1 AWDRGPVR
9 WDRGRGPG
17 RGSDGL
23 AVLPVFDGTPV
34 RLRPPSG
41 PDPPRPDPRDR
52 GGPVLWSLV
61 RVPPR
66 WSRSRGPPGGPAPGG
81 PPGGT
86 RRTLG
91 VRTRSRTMDNRCV
104 DNQCT
109 CMDNRC
115 MAGQRLPRRKV
126 LSHGERRVVHRRS
139 TRYGFKV
146 DVLSCGHE
154 IYWDSERPATRGCWD
169 CRDGRPPGFHPK
181 ELR

>member
-1 AWDRGPVR
+1 
-9 WDRGRGPG
+9 
-17 RGSDGL
+17 
-23 AVLPVFDGTPV
+23 
-34 RLRPPSG
+34 
-41 PDPPRPDPRDR
+41 
-52 GGPVLWSLV
+52 
-61 RVPPR
+61 
-66 WSRSRGPPGGPAPGG
+66 
-81 PPGGT
+81 
-86 RRTLG
+86 
-91 VRTRSRTMDNRCV
+91 
-104 DNQCT
+104 
-109 CMDNRC
+109 